1 MTPQAPRGQQ
11 AQPIAQITWIHR
23 DELRANDYNPNTQAP
38 PEHDLLRVSLLEDG
52 WTQPLLVRPASK
64 AGEAT
69 WEIID
74 GFHRWSLSADP
85 QVYALTDGYVPCVIK
100 HHATRA
106 DQMLA
111 TIRAN
116 RARGEHG
123 VLRMA
128 DIVRDMVDAEGLTFE
143 QIMDR
148 CGMEKEEVTRLYDR
162 GGMTERGTQGKT
174 AFSQGWVP
182 K

>member
-1 MTPQAPRGQQ
+1 MTPTAPRGRDQ
-11 AQPIAQITWIHR
+11 QPISTVTWIHR

-38 PEHDLLRVSLLEDG
+38 PEHDLLKVSLLEDG
-52 WTQPLLVRPASK
+52 WTQPLLVRPDL
-64 AGEAT
+64 
-69 WEIID
+69 EIID
-74 GFHRWSLSADP
+74 GFHRFTLSADP
-85 QVYALTDGYVPCVIK
+85 KVYALTDGYVPCVIK
-100 HHATRA
+100 QHATRA

-128 DIVRDMVDAEGLTFE
+128 DIVRDMVDVEGLTFQ

-162 GGMTERGTQGKT
+162 GGMTKRGTQGKT

-182 K
+182 R